1 MIAAFLKAY
10 HFVKEFGEGFDR
22 ICREQEANGANV
34 PSFRT
39 DEFILKITVPKV
51 AENVQKQTGNVTEN
65 DGKVAENV
73 TDASQKTSQK
83 TSQKII
89 DLIKEDPYIS
99 TSKMAEIIGVDR
111 RNIARNI
118 KKLQEQGAVR
128 RVGPDK
134 GGFWEIIV

>member
-1 MIAAFLKAY
+1 M
-10 HFVKEFGEGFDR
+10 KEFGEGFDR

-65 DGKVAENV
+65 GGRVAENV
-73 TDASQKTSQK
+73 TENVTDASQK

-99 TSKMAEIIGVDR
+99 TTKMAEIIGVDR

-118 KKLQEQGAVR
+118 KKLKEQGAVR
-128 RVGPDK
+128 RVGPDR

>member
-1 MIAAFLKAY
+1 MAVL
-10 HFVKEFGEGFDR
+10 
-22 ICREQEANGANV
+22 ICIYCGQKSDDANIL
-34 PSFRT
+34 SSRT

-51 AENVQKQTGNVTEN
+51 TEKVTVNVTE
-65 DGKVAENV
+65 KVNTTENV
-73 TDASQKTSQK
+73 TDASQK

-134 GGFWEIIV
+134 GGFFIQIANLL

>member
-1 MIAAFLKAY
+1 M
-10 HFVKEFGEGFDR
+10 KEFGEGFDR
-22 ICREQEANGANV
+22 TCREQEANGANV

-51 AENVQKQTGNVTEN
+51 AEKVTVDDERV
-65 DGKVAENV
+65 DINV
-73 TDASQKTSQK
+73 TDVSQK

-99 TSKMAEIIGVDR
+99 TSKMAEIISVDR

-118 KKLQEQGAVR
+118 KKLQEQGIVR

-134 GGFWEIIV
+134 GGFWEIIA